1 MSLGLP
7 YDSDPG
13 RAYAG
18 AVTALMCGHAYATS
32 AKIAR
37 DVTGPF
43 DGYAVNR
50 EPFLGVMQKH
60 RRHVDEIDAALVP
73 YELMTAGRE
82 AWDETL
88 KIGQEFGFRNGQ
100 VTVLAPTGTIGFMMD
115 CDTTGIEPDIALV
128 KYKRLVGGGML
139 KIVNKT
145 VPEALARLGYRDDE
159 VKRIVDYVNEKD
171 TIEGAPGLKE
181 EHLAVFDCAF
191 RAQNGTR
198 SIHHMGHIKMMAAA
212 QPFLSGAIS
221 KTVNLPNDCTVEDI
235 EGAYMESWRLGLK
248 AVAVYRDGCKR
259 SQPLSTSKKANSD
272 GTLSTASAPP
282 PPPEILASALG
293 LTPEELVVKVAAQA
307 NPKGAPVAVRRKLPD
322 ERQSLTHKFSIAD
335 HDGYITVGLYENG
348 MPGEIFV
355 RMAKEGSTISGLM
368 DSFATA
374 ISLALQHGV
383 PLKLLVDKFS
393 HTRFEPSGWTGNP
406 DISRA
411 SSIMDYIFRWLGR
424 KFLASPPPEQLQLP
438 VDEARPAT
446 AQVVVETK
454 AAVNLQGTWA
464 QETDAPPC
472 HECGTIMV
480 RSGACYKCLNCAATS
495 GCS

>member
-1 MSLGLP
+1 
-7 YDSDPG
+7 
-13 RAYAG
+13 
-18 AVTALMCGHAYATS
+18 
-32 AKIAR
+32 
-37 DVTGPF
+37 
-43 DGYAVNR
+43 
-50 EPFLGVMQKH
+50 
-60 RRHVDEIDAALVP
+60 
-73 YELMTAGRE
+73 
-82 AWDETL
+82 
-88 KIGQEFGFRNGQ
+88 
-100 VTVLAPTGTIGFMMD
+100 
-115 CDTTGIEPDIALV
+115 
-128 KYKRLVGGGML
+128 
-139 KIVNKT
+139 
-145 VPEALARLGYRDDE
+145 VPEALARLGYVEDE
-159 VKRIVDYVNEKD
+159 VKRIVDYINEKD

-198 SIHHMGHIKMMAAA
+198 SIHHIGHIKMMAAA

-221 KTVNLPNDCTVEDI
+221 KTVNLPSDCSVEDI
-235 EGAYMESWRLGLK
+235 EGAYLESWRLGLK

-259 SQPLSTSKKANSD
+259 SQPLSTSKKSNAD
-272 GTLSTASAPP
+272 GTLGGPDAQSPDA
-282 PPPEILASALG
+282 LAAWAG
-293 LTPEELVVKVAAQA
+293 LTPEELVIKVAAQA

-335 HDGYITVGLYENG
+335 HDGYLTVGLYENG

-355 RMAKEGSTISGLM
+355 RMAKQGSTISGLM

-411 SSIMDYIFRWLGR
+411 SSIMDYMFRWLGR
-424 KFLASPPPEQLQLP
+424 KFLSSPPPEQLQLP
-438 VDEARPAT
+438 VDEAKPAT
-446 AQVVVETK
+446 VAPVVFETK
-454 AAVNLQGTWA
+454 SAVVNLQGTWA
-464 QETDAPPC
+464 QESDAPPC